1 MVHCV
6 VVTVLWL
13 LYCGSLCRG
22 YCVVVTVLWFTV
34 LWLLCCGQPVVVH
47 RVVVTVLWLACGGL
61 LCCGYSVVG
70 KRPKP
75 SSVRPFSTIPSPLLP
90 TAIPHVGVSI

>member
-1 MVHCV
+1 MSHNLCV
-6 VVTVLWL
+6 VLFWA
-13 LYCGSLCRG
+13 LYSFRH
-22 YCVVVTVLWFTV
+22 FT
-34 LWLLCCGQPVVVH
+34 VH

-75 SSVRPFSTIPSPLLP
+75 MLFAVAAILNTSPSSLEARDLLCARVFSEVFCNTDSASNHLK
-90 TAIPHVGVSI
+90 

>member
-1 MVHCV
+1 M
-6 VVTVLWL
+6 
-13 LYCGSLCRG
+13 
-22 YCVVVTVLWFTV
+22 
-34 LWLLCCGQPVVVH
+34 VVH

-75 SSVRPFSTIPSPLLP
+75 SSRTHRKDLGSNMLNMADREALFRIRRASYQCIILNVFVSNVLILALPSYGNCY
-90 TAIPHVGVSI
+90 I